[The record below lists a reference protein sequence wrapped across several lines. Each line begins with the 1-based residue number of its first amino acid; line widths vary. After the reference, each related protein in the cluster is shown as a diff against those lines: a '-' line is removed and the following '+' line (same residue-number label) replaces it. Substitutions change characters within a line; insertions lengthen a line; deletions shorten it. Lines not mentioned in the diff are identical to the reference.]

1 MKKHLAQRK
10 GLPRPAQA
18 IIYTFAIFLC
28 LTTTLIAI
36 HFPIPTPEAQFRRLE
51 QGYMV
56 GPAQILGT
64 ETVSDNGERLLIA
77 ASDTE
82 LMLYRYTE
90 DAFSLFA
97 DKEKLSTDLVCREK
111 HGDLT
116 ILAAGGRNPHFF
128 SSQDLNLPIILFDQY
143 PQAVRAEVELSFF
156 LGTWEEKDGTIIRD
170 EINLLLHSSRSNDG
184 YFYFSIHCPI
194 GEDQR
199 YISDLQNLA
208 EVSAGC
214 GYHFPIPATV
224 RLYDANNQLIVDEI
238 IYFRTVEDDFTRP

>member
-97 DKEKLSTDLVCREK
+97 DK
-111 HGDLT
+111 
-116 ILAAGGRNPHFF
+116 
-128 SSQDLNLPIILFDQY
+128 
-143 PQAVRAEVELSFF
+143 
-156 LGTWEEKDGTIIRD
+156 
-170 EINLLLHSSRSNDG
+170 
-184 YFYFSIHCPI
+184 
-194 GEDQR
+194 
-199 YISDLQNLA
+199 
-208 EVSAGC
+208 
-214 GYHFPIPATV
+214 
-224 RLYDANNQLIVDEI
+224 
-238 IYFRTVEDDFTRP
+238 